1 MIDFVPHNKI
11 YKLLLTKIIMTIK
24 NEQLVK
30 DKTIVTPRYISQLK
44 NTKNNY
50 SSLVLERLVNK
61 NVLRKI
67 KRGKYTSSTNLYAIA
82 TNLIF
87 PSYISFWSGIA
98 YKGKTEQILST
109 IFVAC
114 TKKTRNIEFEG
125 YKIIFVKLS
134 KRNFFGY
141 RKEIAGNEELFIA
154 NNEKLL
160 IDCLLFPRYSGN
172 IDEVIK
178 LVESTEFNQ
187 DILMNYLKIINNNSL
202 NQKIGFLLEKY
213 KNINLKLN
221 IKTKNYLRLPI
232 KSKLKINKKW
242 RIKFN
247 DN

>member
-1 MIDFVPHNKI
+1 
-11 YKLLLTKIIMTIK
+11 MTK
-24 NEQLVK
+24 NEHLIK
-30 DKTIVTPRYISQLK
+30 DKSIITSKYISQIK
-44 NTKNNY
+44 NTKSNY
-50 SSLVLERLVNK
+50 SSLILERLANK
-61 NVLRKI
+61 NIIRKI
-67 KRGKYTSSTNLYAIA
+67 KKGKYTSSTNIYTIA
-82 TNLIF
+82 TNMIS

-98 YKGKTEQILST
+98 YKGKTEQILNT

-114 TKKTRNIEFEG
+114 TKKTRNVEFEG

-154 NNEKLL
+154 DNEKLL

-178 LVESTEFNQ
+178 LIESTEFDQ
-187 DILMNYLKIINNNSL
+187 EKIMDYLKIINNNSL
-202 NQKIGFLLEKY
+202 NQKLGFLLEKY

-221 IKTKNYLRLPI
+221 IKTKNYIRLPI
-232 KSKLKINKKW
+232 KSKLKIDKKW